1 MNKMFAVAGVF
12 ASLAIA
18 TSAQAAEIPTADAG
32 AGAKIVAPLEISNV
46 ADLYFGTIAPS
57 TTVADQVVVT
67 AGGERKCGPAVTC
80 LTADHT
86 AAAFKVTGEAN
97 AFYTVSLPKAI
108 KIVNENGNAML
119 VSDFSGSKDKGQLIK
134 GEDSFTVGGTLDV
147 GVRQEAGKYTGS
159 FTVAVEYQ

>member
-1 MNKMFAVAGVF
+1 MNKMLAAATVL
-12 ASLAIA
+12 ASLAAA
-18 TSAQAAEIPTADAG
+18 TSAQAQSADAG

-46 ADLYFGTIAPS
+46 TDLYFGTIAPS
-57 TTVADQVVVT
+57 TTVADKVVVG
-67 AGGERKCGPAVTC
+67 ADGSRKCGPALTC

-86 AAAFKVTGEAN
+86 AAAFAVTGEAD
-97 AFYTVSLPKAI
+97 AFYTISLPGQI

-119 VSDFSGSKDKGQLIK
+119 VSDFTGSKANGQLLK

>member
-1 MNKMFAVAGVF
+1 MNKLFAAATVL
-12 ASLAIA
+12 ASLAAA
-18 TSAQAAEIPTADAG
+18 TSAQAQSADAG
-32 AGAKIVAPLEISNV
+32 AGARIIAPLEISNV

-57 TTVADQVVVT
+57 TTVADQVVVG
-67 AGGERKCGPAVTC
+67 ADGSRKCGPALTC

-86 AAAFKVTGEAN
+86 AAAFAVTGEAD
-97 AFYTVSLPKAI
+97 AFYTISLPSQI

-119 VSDFSGSKDKGQLIK
+119 VSDFTGSKANVQLLK

>member
-1 MNKMFAVAGVF
+1 MNKM
-12 ASLAIA
+12 LAIAGAIAALTAA
-18 TSAQAAEIPTADAG
+18 TSAQAQSADAG

-46 ADLYFGTIAPS
+46 TDLYFGTIAPS
-57 TTVADQVVVT
+57 TTVADKVVV
-67 AGGERKCGPAVTC
+67 GSDGSRKCGPALTC

-86 AAAFKVTGEAN
+86 AAAFAVTGEAG
-97 AFYTVSLPKAI
+97 AFYTISLPKEI

-119 VSDFSGSKDKGQLIK
+119 VSDFSGSKDKGQLLK

>member
-1 MNKMFAVAGVF
+1 MNKMFAIATVL
-12 ASLAIA
+12 ASLAAA
-18 TSAQAAEIPTADAG
+18 TSAQAQSADAG
-32 AGAKIVAPLEISNV
+32 AGAKIIAPLEISNV
-46 ADLYFGTIAPS
+46 TDLYFGTIAPS
-57 TTVADQVVVT
+57 TTVADQVVVG
-67 AGGERKCGPAVTC
+67 ADGSRKCGPALTC

-86 AAAFKVTGEAN
+86 AAAFAVTGEDK
-97 AFYTVSLPKAI
+97 AFYTISLPKEI

-119 VSDFSGSKDKGQLIK
+119 VSDFTGSKGKGQLLK